1 MGPENTMPSEINQ
14 VEKDTH
20 RNSIDW
26 WLPGAEGWRNGQQV
40 QIYSYKMNQILGYN
54 EQYGNTS

>member
-1 MGPENTMPSEINQ
+1 MVFFIEKKKHSQMGPENTMPSEINQ

-26 WLPGAEGWRNGQQV
+26 WLPGAEGWRNGQ
-40 QIYSYKMNQILGYN
+40 
-54 EQYGNTS
+54 